1 MDRIRIDDIAAAGP
15 ELDEGDLRL
24 VNGGRKFEWSSQ
36 VMTPDGSIDAKDL
49 DF

>member
-1 MDRIRIDDIAAAGP
+1 MPKIRIDDIAAAGP

-24 VNGGRKFEWSSQ
+24 VNGGQRFEWSSH
-36 VMTPDGSIDAKDL
+36 VISPDGSIDAQDP